1 VAATTHVMLAIAT
14 AAGLAGG
21 GTLAVNATGN
31 TQSYVQVAETSDQAT
46 LAPKRIVI
54 GLDLSKSNPLIDNPS
69 FAAKVA
75 TRIAGQVRS
84 LGFMSEV
91 HLRTFGNF
99 DASSNTFAYD
109 TVISTRARPQNV
121 AAEIEKLVSGTPM
134 LVERGKWRAQDNTN
148 IVAFLDNAVAS
159 IGCSGM
165 PTTVVLAT
173 DGIEDSEYARLSLED
188 ARLPD
193 PEGHPFRGCA
203 ELQILGVGQ
212 GTKSPVQTMRLKT
225 QWTHWAQAA
234 GFARSTVL
242 NDW

>member
-1 VAATTHVMLAIAT
+1 MAATHVMLALTT

-21 GTLAVNATGN
+21 GALTVNAALG
-31 TQSYVQVAETSDQAT
+31 TQSYVRMAEASDQVAI
-46 LAPKRIVI
+46 APKRIVI
-54 GLDLSKSNPLIDNPS
+54 GLDLSKSNPLIDNPA

-75 TRIAGQVRS
+75 ARIADQVRS

-91 HLRTFGNF
+91 HVRTFGNF
-99 DASSNTFAYD
+99 DASSNTFSYD
-109 TVISTRARPQNV
+109 TVISTHARPQNV
-121 AAEIEKLVSGTPM
+121 AAEIERLISGTPM
-134 LVERGKWRAQDNTN
+134 LVQRGKWQAQNNTN
-148 IVAFLDNAVAS
+148 IVAFLDNAVTS
-159 IGCSGM
+159 IGCSRM
-165 PTTVVLAT
+165 PTTVILAT

-193 PEGHPFRGCA
+193 PEGRPFKGCD

-212 GTKSPVQTMRLKT
+212 GTGSPAQTMRLKT

>member
-1 VAATTHVMLAIAT
+1 MAATHVMLAIAT

-21 GTLAVNATGN
+21 GTLAVNAARHA
-31 TQSYVQVAETSDQAT
+31 QSYVQVAEADDQVA
-46 LAPKRIVI
+46 AQPRRIII
-54 GLDLSKSNPLIDNPS
+54 GIDLSKSNPLIDNPA

-75 TRIAGQVRS
+75 QRIAGEVRS

-91 HLRTFGNF
+91 HVRTFGNF

-109 TVISTRARPQNV
+109 TVISTHARPQNI
-121 AAEIEKLVSGTPM
+121 AAEVEKLISGTPM
-134 LVERGKWRAQDNTN
+134 LVERGKWEAQNNTN
-148 IVAFLDNAVAS
+148 IIAFMENAVQS

-165 PTTVVLAT
+165 PTTVILAS
-173 DGIEDSEYARLSLED
+173 DGIEDSEYARLSYED
-188 ARLPD
+188 SRLPT
-193 PEGHPFRGCA
+193 PEGHPFRSCA

-212 GTKSPVQTMRLKT
+212 GTRSPVQTMRLRS

-234 GFARSTVL
+234 GFGHFLGL